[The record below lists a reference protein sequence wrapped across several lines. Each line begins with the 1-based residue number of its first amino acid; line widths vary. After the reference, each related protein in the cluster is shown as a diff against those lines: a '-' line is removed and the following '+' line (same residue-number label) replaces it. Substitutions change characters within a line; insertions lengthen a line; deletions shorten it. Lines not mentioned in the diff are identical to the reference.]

1 MSTLPIIFIGGT
13 PGVGKTTVAK
23 ELARKIGISF
33 LSLGELVQEE
43 GFYTGYDVEK
53 GAYIVDMEA
62 VKRKLET
69 LVKGRRMIVEA
80 HIASGLPSEQ
90 VEVAVILR
98 LDPRVLEKRLKER
111 GYPWAKVVENVQ
123 AEILDSCLIEA
134 VENFGVDKVFEVDTT
149 EKTVESV
156 VDEVL
161 AIIRERKGSKP
172 GSVNWLEKLGEK
184 ALEYLEA

>member
-1 MSTLPIIFIGGT
+1 M
-13 PGVGKTTVAK
+13 GKTTVAK
-23 ELARKIGISF
+23 ELAKKLGTDF
-33 LSLGELVQEE
+33 LSLGELVQRERL
-43 GFYTGYDVEK
+43 YTGYDVERS
-53 GAYIVDMEA
+53 AYVVDVQA
-62 VKRKLET
+62 VKRKLEAV
-69 LVKGRRMIVEA
+69 VKGKSVIVEA
-80 HIASGLPSEQ
+80 HVASGIPSDQ

-111 GYPWAKVVENVQ
+111 GYPRAKVVENIQ

-149 EKTVESV
+149 EKTVEAV
-156 VDEVL
+156 VNEVL
-161 AIIRERKGSKP
+161 TIVRKRKGSKP